1 PRPYQRATHHN
12 RSQGRHSLL
21 LQSSCPKHRDQGK
34 DVRRDHC
41 SDGYGSKK
49 GLTTRRRYGK
59 SHHGGKRR
67 NVFRSACH
75 RAGQHYTR
83 RIVGGP
89 RTGRNEYSGIPFS
102 GRCTAR
108 SEERRVGKS
117 VDLERRRRMKKKK
130 TRDK

>member
-1 PRPYQRATHHN
+1 THHN

-75 RAGQHYTR
+75 RADQHYTR
-83 RIVGGP
+83 RIVTSRSRNSAPVTWKP
-89 RTGRNEYSGIPFS
+89 RSASTS
-102 GRCTAR
+102 
-108 SEERRVGKS
+108 
-117 VDLERRRRMKKKK
+117 
-130 TRDK
+130 